1 MYSFFYCMSFYF
13 YLPSVVLKSR
23 FSSWRVFL
31 FSLCFVFS
39 TVDIKSKTVDI
50 KSKLYFFIF
59 LEGMTVLGLPGRAK
73 GHCPWEAESLFG
85 SSDWLCWSC
94 SSFCEV
100 KNKNKSSDFLKWHFF
115 ILRGIQIFPKGVIIL
130 STSFH
135 VWPGLLSFKCKN
147 SSRWLTFCV

>member
-1 MYSFFYCMSFYF
+1 MSFYF

-23 FSSWRVFL
+23 FSSWRVFF

-39 TVDIKSKTVDI
+39 TVGIKSKTVDI

-85 SSDWLCWSC
+85 SSYWLCWSC
-94 SSFCEV
+94 SSLCEV
-100 KNKNKSSDFLKWHFF
+100 KNKKKSSDFLKRHFF
-115 ILRGIQIFPKGVIIL
+115 IFVGFTFFLK
-130 STSFH
+130 
-135 VWPGLLSFKCKN
+135 VWLFWAPVFMSGQDFCPLCKS